1 MISCQY
7 IPENKTALEFI
18 TEKAREVDL
27 YENKV
32 CLIVPTERN
41 LRYLAGCG
49 FRYVDI
55 FSLSNFYNA
64 AIEYEKI
71 LLPKELRPYYLLKAV
86 QKLSKDE
93 VYTVFKSNNE
103 EFITSFLSFAKN
115 SKNIFAFYREL
126 FSENVSVDELSK
138 AALYSDYEA
147 QITILNKLW
156 DIYVELIHNDNY
168 MDKWESFSSFQLN
181 DLFIESYNEY
191 IFLINGFLT
200 KYELS
205 FIKQISQKQNV
216 LVVFNYAGNL
226 HTQHKEYEKFFET
239 SALKDKEMPVFS
251 NGNTQIYECESNLS
265 QIELITKKAFEI
277 NQKHNIPFNKMAVVM
292 PDTSCKPY
300 FIMLDVYKLFD
311 VSAGDEM
318 SNTRIYTLLENL
330 INIYEDLYSFNN
342 TPINNIITLFS
353 DSFLLAIDEISNIV
367 SECNKLIENNRQYI
381 NKDDLCNI
389 SFIKKYFYELLNAD
403 KTMTINKTANIY
415 KTLLKN
421 LKDIL
426 TIEKDEIQKCI
437 IAVEKVSTTYKN
449 IKDEVSFLESSH
461 LILSEIMSLSI
472 DLPKREIAVTGIL
485 ETRNMNYD
493 IIFMPFMTEE
503 LFPPKSSKD
512 LFINTEIRNQLNLP
526 TYIDREN
533 LMKNYCFQIINHAK
547 LTIFS
552 YSDELSSIR
561 RSSFIE
567 EIIVKN
573 NLKVEYFS
581 PKEISLI
588 KTDTYHYNIKDNE
601 ISIEKTDDVV
611 NHLKNFTYSA
621 SALNVYKSCSLKF
634 YFKYILNIDKGVESV
649 ESLDN
654 QIFGIIIHNV
664 FKELHNKG
672 ITPHSDK
679 YKDEFKKEFT
689 KLIKSY
695 DAYNHS
701 KVEQFIATFIYN
713 TLEQIVNAEIT
724 HTNEGYEIL
733 DREKCI
739 TATFNRFNIKGFLD
753 KVEIKDNKIYVTDYK
768 YKDIKNI
775 KIIKDDNFD
784 NVDDIQLVIYAILIE
799 KEMKKLPE
807 NIFYFSIKED
817 FKYFEGF
824 DMELYDKYKVHIKNM
839 LNEIVDKNIN
849 FTQTDKLK
857 NCDFCPYNNICGRNN
872 GFFAK

>member
-1 MISCQY
+1 MLTCLY
-7 IPENKTALEFI
+7 IPEDKKALSYIAEI
-18 TEKAREVDL
+18 TKPNDV
-27 YENKV
+27 YENKT

-41 LRYLAGCG
+41 VRHLASYG
-49 FRYVDI
+49 FMYTDI
-55 FSLSNFYNA
+55 LSLSSFYDL
-64 AIEYEKI
+64 AIEYDNI

-93 VYTVFKSNNE
+93 IYAVFKNNNE
-103 EFITSFLSFAKN
+103 DFTESFLSFAKN
-115 SKNIFAFYREL
+115 TNNIFSFYREL
-126 FSENVSVDELSK
+126 FAEHVSVEDLLKVS
-138 AALYSDYEA
+138 LYSDYEM
-147 QITILNKLW
+147 QINILTKLW
-156 DIYVELIHNDNY
+156 DIYLELIHKDNY
-168 MDKWESFSSFQLN
+168 MDKWETYNNFKLN
-181 DLFIESYNEY
+181 EYFINSYNEY

-200 KYELS
+200 KYELT
-205 FIKQISQKQNV
+205 FIKNISTMQNV
-216 LVVFNYAGNL
+216 CVVFNYAGSLYN
-226 HTQHKEYEKFFET
+226 QHKEYEKFFNT
-239 SALKDKEMPVFS
+239 SSLKDKNMPLLS
-251 NGNTQIYECESNLS
+251 NNNVQIYECASNIS

-277 NQKHNIPFNKMAVVM
+277 NKKHNIPFNKMAVVM

-311 VSAGDEM
+311 VSAGEEM
-318 SNTRIYTLLENL
+318 SNTRTYTLLENL
-330 INIYEDLYSFNN
+330 VNIYEDLYSFNK
-342 TPINNIITLFS
+342 TLVSSVITLFS
-353 DSFLLAIDEISNIV
+353 DSFLLSIDEILNTV
-367 SECNKLIENNRQYI
+367 NECNKLIENNRQYI
-381 NKDDLCNI
+381 EKDNLLNI
-389 SFIKKYFYELLNAD
+389 SFIKKYFYEFLNAD
-403 KTMTINKTANIY
+403 KTMTINKAANIY
-415 KTLLKN
+415 KILLKT

-437 IAVEKVSTTYKN
+437 IAVEKVGITYKN

-461 LILSEIMSLSI
+461 LILSEIMGLSI

-493 IIFMPFMTEE
+493 VIFMPFMTEE

-857 NCDFCPYNNICGRNN
+857 NCDFCSYNNICGRNN

>member
-156 DIYVELIHNDNY
+156 YIYVELIHNDNY

-205 FIKQISQKQNV
+205 FIKKISQKQNV

-251 NGNTQIYECESNLS
+251 NSNTQIYECESNLS

-311 VSAGDEM
+311 VSAGDDM
-318 SNTRIYTLLENL
+318 ANTRTYALIENL
-330 INIYEDLYSFNN
+330 LNIYEEILSTNMVN
-342 TPINNIITLFS
+342 IKSIINLLS
-353 DSFLLAIDEISNIV
+353 DSFLLMIDEINMLK
-367 SECNKLIENNRQYI
+367 NKLNEMLEENKLYMI
-381 NKDDLCNI
+381 KDDLLELP
-389 SFIKKYFYELLNAD
+389 FIKNYFYEFLNASE
-403 KTMTINKTANIY
+403 KATINYAINIY
-415 KTLLKN
+415 RLLIFI
-421 LKDIL
+421 IL
-426 TIEKDEIQKCI
+426 
-437 IAVEKVSTTYKN
+437 
-449 IKDEVSFLESSH
+449 
-461 LILSEIMSLSI
+461 
-472 DLPKREIAVTGIL
+472 
-485 ETRNMNYD
+485 
-493 IIFMPFMTEE
+493 
-503 LFPPKSSKD
+503 
-512 LFINTEIRNQLNLP
+512 
-526 TYIDREN
+526 
-533 LMKNYCFQIINHAK
+533 
-547 LTIFS
+547 
-552 YSDELSSIR
+552 
-561 RSSFIE
+561 
-567 EIIVKN
+567 
-573 NLKVEYFS
+573 
-581 PKEISLI
+581 
-588 KTDTYHYNIKDNE
+588 
-601 ISIEKTDDVV
+601 
-611 NHLKNFTYSA
+611 
-621 SALNVYKSCSLKF
+621 
-634 YFKYILNIDKGVESV
+634 
-649 ESLDN
+649 
-654 QIFGIIIHNV
+654 
-664 FKELHNKG
+664 
-672 ITPHSDK
+672 
-679 YKDEFKKEFT
+679 
-689 KLIKSY
+689 
-695 DAYNHS
+695 
-701 KVEQFIATFIYN
+701 
-713 TLEQIVNAEIT
+713 
-724 HTNEGYEIL
+724 
-733 DREKCI
+733 
-739 TATFNRFNIKGFLD
+739 
-753 KVEIKDNKIYVTDYK
+753 
-768 YKDIKNI
+768 
-775 KIIKDDNFD
+775 
-784 NVDDIQLVIYAILIE
+784 
-799 KEMKKLPE
+799 
-807 NIFYFSIKED
+807 
-817 FKYFEGF
+817 
-824 DMELYDKYKVHIKNM
+824 
-839 LNEIVDKNIN
+839 
-849 FTQTDKLK
+849 
-857 NCDFCPYNNICGRNN
+857 
-872 GFFAK
+872 

>member
-311 VSAGDEM
+311 VSAGDDM
-318 SNTRIYTLLENL
+318 ANTRTYALIENL
-330 INIYEDLYSFNN
+330 LNIYEEMLS
-342 TPINNIITLFS
+342 INMVNIKSIITLLS
-353 DSFLLAIDEISNIV
+353 DSFLLMIDEINMLK
-367 SECNKLIENNRQYI
+367 NKLNEMLEENKLYI
-381 NKDDLCNI
+381 TKDNLLELP
-389 SFIKKYFYELLNAD
+389 FIKNYFYEFLNTSEKA
-403 KTMTINKTANIY
+403 TINYAINIY
-415 KTLLKN
+415 KSLLFK
-421 LKDIL
+421 LKDLFSYEATNIHNIIIL
-426 TIEKDEIQKCI
+426 MDKLLSI
-437 IAVEKVSTTYKN
+437 YKN
-449 IKDEVSFLESSH
+449 IPDMVDFIESSY
-461 LILSEIMSLSI
+461 LILSEITSLSI

-493 IIFMPFMTEE
+493 IIFMPYMTEE

-533 LMKNYCFQIINHAK
+533 LMKNYCFQIMSHAK
-547 LTIFS
+547 LTVFS
-552 YSDELSSIR
+552 YSDEYSSIR
-561 RSSFIE
+561 RSSFLE
-567 EIIVKN
+567 ELIIKY
-573 NLKVEYFS
+573 NLKVEYFA
-581 PKEISLI
+581 PKEISML
-588 KTDTYHYNIKDNE
+588 KTDTYYYNDKSDYISVKKTDE
-601 ISIEKTDDVV
+601 IIEK
-611 NHLKNFTYSA
+611 LKNFTYSA
-621 SALNVYKSCSLKF
+621 SALNIYKKCSLQF
-634 YFKYILNIDKGVESV
+634 YLKYLLKIDKEVESTDM
-649 ESLDN
+649 LDN
-654 QIFGIIIHNV
+654 QIFGIVIHNI
-664 FKELHNKG
+664 FKELEDNG
-672 ITPHSDK
+672 ITSTHTS
-679 YKDEFKKEFT
+679 YLQEFQ
-689 KLIKSY
+689 KLFLKHIKTY
-695 DAYNHS
+695 DAYKFS
-701 KVEQFIATFIYN
+701 KVEQFIAGIIYN
-713 TLEQIVNAEIT
+713 NIEKIAAAEKKHREEGFELLE
-724 HTNEGYEIL
+724 
-733 DREKCI
+733 REKKI
-739 TATFNRFNIKGFLD
+739 SATFNGFKLLGYLD
-753 KVEIKDNKIYVTDYK
+753 KIEICDNKIYVTDYK
-768 YKDIKNI
+768 YKDVEKIKP
-775 KIIKDDNFD
+775 IKDNKFD
-784 NVDDIQLVIYAILIE
+784 TKDDIQLPLYAILIE
-799 KEMKKLPE
+799 NEMKKLPE
-807 NIFYFSIKED
+807 DIFYFSIKEE
-817 FKYFEGF
+817 FKYFSGF
-824 DMELYDKYKVHIKNM
+824 DMQFYEEYKKYILLLLESIISKDEDFI
-839 LNEIVDKNIN
+839 
-849 FTQTDKLK
+849 QTDKTS
-857 NCDFCPYNNICGRNN
+857 NCDFCPYNKICGRDN